1 MMAFCPA
8 VHLCCKEF
16 GPAKIPRKYNKH
28 EFKVANQMP
37 FILQIS
43 GQTARECLKNSEKT
57 ALAKMTIRWMR
68 IQWVG
73 HHWPQL
79 PYSQRSTQ
87 NASVSMQRWRPCIV
101 KRC

>member
-1 MMAFCPA
+1 MMAFRPA
-8 VHLCCKEF
+8 VRLRCKEF
-16 GPAKIPRKYNKH
+16 GPAKVRKYNKH
-28 EFKVANQMP
+28 EFKFANHMP

-43 GQTARECLKNSEKT
+43 GQIVRECLNNSEKT

-79 PYSQRSTQ
+79 PYSWRSTQ
-87 NASVSMQRWRPCIV
+87 NASASMQRWRPCIV
-101 KRC
+101 KGG